1 VKWWHSRSLGVKL
14 ALLTAAVVV
23 AVAVVGSQ
31 LQAGRADAVEAPASA
46 PAGFVVS
53 EVIDGDTIRLANGK
67 RVRLLQI
74 NAPELRPVAQ
84 CHADLSRLYLAR
96 LIDRPVRLEPDPA
109 LDRSDEH
116 GRELA
121 YVFVGRRNL
130 NVAMVRR
137 GAAHVFFYR
146 GERGKYA
153 KRLARAEREARAA
166 GRGLWR
172 ACWQTAVGPV
182 K

>member
-1 VKWWHSRSLGVKL
+1 VEVKWWHSRSLGAKL
-14 ALLTAAVVV
+14 ALLTAAVVM

-31 LQAGRADAVEAPASA
+31 LQAGGADAAEAPS
-46 PAGFVVS
+46 PARFVVS
-53 EVIDGDTIRLANGK
+53 EVIDGDTIRLANGT

-109 LDRSDEH
+109 LDRIDDH

-121 YVFVGRRNL
+121 YVFVGRKNV

-137 GAAHVFFYR
+137 GAAHVFFDR
-146 GERGKYA
+146 GERGRYA

-172 ACWQTAVGPV
+172 ACWQTAVEPV
-182 K
+182 R